1 MTRGYEASHGGIVLF
16 QTPSRRQRL
25 ARRRWTALGAVAA
38 MAAAGWLL
46 GTLTSGQPE
55 GGANGSETYSYYPQ

>member
-46 GTLTSGQPE
+46 GTLTSEQSE
-55 GGANGSETYSYYPQ
+55 AGANGSGAYSYYPQ

>member
-1 MTRGYEASHGGIVLF
+1 MHRGYEASHGGLVLF
-16 QTPSRRQRL
+16 QIPSRRQRI

-46 GTLTSGQPE
+46 GALTTGHQEAGP
-55 GGANGSETYSYYPQ
+55 NGPSASSYYPQ